1 MVSLIL
7 SFLYKQNNVNL
18 GVMDK
23 IEHVKILLDSF
34 EKLVQKQIIV
44 RTGDAVKDLKL
55 IDEGAFALVSHN
67 AEKDPILNY
76 GNQFALDLW
85 DLNWDDFIKTPSR
98 KTAEIDLR
106 TRREEVLEI
115 VIKKGFYDEYEGVR
129 ISSKGKRF
137 RIKNAIIWNV
147 LDKQNGRIGQAA
159 YFTDIEY
166 I

>member
-1 MVSLIL
+1 MFTLIL
-7 SFLYKQNNVNL
+7 SFLYKQNNVSLDN
-18 GVMDK
+18 MDK
-23 IEHVKILLDSF
+23 IGHVKILLDSF

-44 RTGDAVKDLKL
+44 RTGDPTKDLKL
-55 IDEGAFALVSHN
+55 IEEGAFVLVSHN
-67 AEKDPILNY
+67 GEEDPILNY

-85 DLNWDDFIKTPSR
+85 ELNWDDFIKTPSR

-106 TRREEVLEI
+106 TRREEVLKI
-115 VIKKGFYDEYEGVR
+115 AMIKGFYDEYEGIR

-147 LDKQNGRIGQAA
+147 LNKHNGRIGQAA
-159 YFTDIEY
+159 YFTNIEY